1 MPNIDRLKEILGT
14 KSAPTP
20 PNRKTYCS
28 PATARQSELSTV
40 FSLDDEPHR
49 PSDRLFDLALSAT
62 QAAREISLEGL
73 RPRVTESGE
82 ANFLAEVWPGEHYRL
97 LAALTQV
104 LKPSLVVEIGTGRG
118 LSALSILEKLPHGG
132 RLVTYDIV
140 PWTALPGSFLRNGD
154 FTAERFEQRTVDLS
168 DRDSCFSER
177 DLLKGADLIFI
188 DAAKDGEQ
196 ECRFMEDLAEV
207 PFERPPI
214 VIMDDIRVWS
224 MLRAWRELAFPKL
237 DLTSFGHWSG
247 TGLVDFQCRKPF
259 Q

>member
-1 MPNIDRLKEILGT
+1 MPNIDRLKEILGN
-14 KSAPTP
+14 KPSQTP
-20 PNRKTYCS
+20 INRKTYCS

-49 PSDRLFDLALSAT
+49 PSDRLFDVALGAG
-62 QAAREISLEGL
+62 QAAREITLECL
-73 RPRVTESGE
+73 RPRVQESGE
-82 ANFLAEVWPGEHYRL
+82 TNFLADVWPGEHYRL
-97 LAALTQV
+97 LAAITQV
-104 LKPSLVVEIGTGRG
+104 VKPALVVEIGTGRG
-118 LSALSILEKLPHGG
+118 LSALSILEKLPLGS

-140 PWTALPGSFLRNGD
+140 PWTALPGSFLRESD
-154 FTAERFEQRTVDLS
+154 FSAERFEQRAVDLS
-168 DRDSCFSER
+168 DRDSCFGER
-177 DLLKGADLIFI
+177 DLLKSADLIFI

-207 PFERPPI
+207 PFDRPPL
-214 VIMDDIRVWS
+214 VIMDDIRVWT

-247 TGLVDFQCRKPF
+247 TGLVDFQCRKAF